1 MPVGGATGGGSSEGG
16 ASASGV
22 PAGGASAGGPPAGED
37 ATGTEA
43 SAASVPRRADGV
55 QLLGRMPGSGYR
67 TPPALVRRSDGQALQ
82 LTPLLYAV
90 LDAVDG
96 HRSVAAIAERVT
108 EESGRAVTAADVGRL
123 IESRLRPLGLLTR
136 ADGSE
141 PELKRS
147 NPLLGLRLRRE
158 VTSPD
163 ATRRLTAPFAPL
175 FHLVVVI
182 PVVAL
187 FAFVAFWLLTQKGL
201 ASAAYHAFAD
211 PGMLLLIVAVTV
223 FSGAFHEFGHAA
235 AARFGG
241 ATPGRMGAGLY
252 LLWPAF
258 FTDVTD
264 SYRLGR
270 VGRLRTDL
278 GGLYFNAIIAVAIT
292 GIWWLTRYD
301 ALLVVVLTQMLQ
313 MVRQL
318 LPTIRFDGYHVLA
331 DLTGVPDL
339 FQRIGPTLL
348 GLLPW
353 RWRRPESRTLKPW
366 ARTIVT
372 LWVLC
377 VVPLLLFSLVMMV
390 ITLPRVVAT
399 AWSVLQ
405 ERSAQL
411 GAELAHGNMLAAGA
425 QLLLVV
431 ITALPVLAMFYVL
444 VRVIW
449 RTARSTWLR
458 TRARPLQRT
467 LAGVVAAAVIAGVAF
482 AWWPTGDSYRPI
494 RPYERGTISDIVA
507 TSART
512 DVVAP
517 GHEGVLR
524 AVWPAHATLPTQ
536 QHPALAMV
544 LIPTGPRAQ
553 SAHATWVFPFD
564 KPLPPRA
571 GDNQALAVNT
581 TDGSVQY
588 KVAFALV
595 WVNAGS
601 AGGRVTNT
609 NSAYAFADCRDCTT
623 VAVGFQVVLVLGNA
637 NLVVPQNL
645 SVAANYNCVRCLTA
659 ALADQLVVTLDGPLS
674 QSGMRQLD
682 QLWSEIL
689 TFSTSIPNLSFDQI
703 QARLASYEQQLLD
716 VIKKDTS
723 ASGSTTNSS
732 SGTGAGMST
741 PTATPGAGATPGTGT
756 TSGET
761 ETGPAIGSTPAP
773 GSTSAPASGASSE
786 TGTTSSSTPTPSE
799 PSPTAAPTV
808 SPAPTSAP

>member
-1 MPVGGATGGGSSEGG
+1 M
-16 ASASGV
+16 
-22 PAGGASAGGPPAGED
+22 
-37 ATGTEA
+37 
-43 SAASVPRRADGV
+43 
-55 QLLGRMPGSGYR
+55 GRMRGSGYR
-67 TPPALVRRSDGQALQ
+67 QPPALVRRIDGQALQ

-96 HRSVAAIAERVT
+96 HRSVEAIAERVT
-108 EESGRAVTAADVGRL
+108 EASGRRVTAADVGRL
-123 IESRLRPLGLLTR
+123 IESSLRPLGLVTR

-158 VTSPD
+158 VTNPET
-163 ATRRLTAPFAPL
+163 TRRLTAPLAPL

-182 PVVAL
+182 PVVAV

-270 VGRLRTDL
+270 IGRLRTDL
-278 GGLYFNAIIAVAIT
+278 GGLYFNAIVAVAIT
-292 GIWWLTRYD
+292 GVWWATRYD

-353 RWRRPESRTLKPW
+353 RWRRPESRTLTPW
-366 ARTIVT
+366 ATTIVT
-372 LWVLC
+372 VWVLC

-390 ITLPRVVAT
+390 LTLPRVVAT

-405 ERSAQL
+405 ERSVAL
-411 GAELAHGNMLAAGA
+411 GAEWAHGDLLSAGA

-444 VRVIW
+444 IRVIW
-449 RTARSTWLR
+449 QSARSAWRR
-458 TRARPLQRT
+458 TGGRPLRRA
-467 LAGVVAAAVIAGVAF
+467 LAGVVAAALIAGVAW
-482 AWWPTGDSYRPI
+482 AWWPSGDAYRPI

-507 TSART
+507 TASRSAT
-512 DVVAP
+512 FEP
-517 GHEGVLR
+517 GREGVTR
-524 AVWPAHATLPTQ
+524 AVWPAHATLPTA

-544 LIPTGPRAQ
+544 LIPKASGAGETAAR
-553 SAHATWVFPFD
+553 ATWVFPFE
-564 KPLPPRA
+564 KPLPPA
-571 GDNQALAVNT
+571 EGDNRALAVNT

-588 KVAFALV
+588 TVAFALV
-595 WVNAGS
+595 WADAQAS
-601 AGGRVTNT
+601 GGRVTNT
-609 NSAYAFADCRDCTT
+609 NSAYAFADCRNCTT

-637 NLVVPQNL
+637 NLVVPRNL
-645 SVAANYNCVRCLTA
+645 SAAANYNCVGCLTA

-674 QSGMRQLD
+674 ESGMTQLGRV
-682 QLWSEIL
+682 WSEIL
-689 TFSTSIPNLSFDQI
+689 AFSTTIPALSFDQI
-703 QARLASYEQQLLD
+703 QSRLASYEQQLLA
-716 VIKKDTS
+716 VITKDTS
-723 ASGSTTNSS
+723 ASVSTSTSSTGNSS
-732 SGTGAGMST
+732 TGPGA
-741 PTATPGAGATPGTGT
+741 GAGATPGATAAPGAGGT
-756 TSGET
+756 TSPSPGSVGSSGAGSAV
-761 ETGPAIGSTPAP
+761 GPQPAP
-773 GSTSAPASGASSE
+773 GSTSAPASGTGSAS
-786 TGTTSSSTPTPSE
+786 TSAPAPTNPAPSVAPSAS
-799 PSPTAAPTV
+799 PSPT
-808 SPAPTSAP
+808 PAP